1 MRKGIRGNEN
11 EIPIQI
17 EEVRR
22 IAAWD
27 ENHGK
32 LRMKIRFPRNASL

>member
-17 EEVRR
+17 EEARR

-27 ENHGK
+27 ENHGEVENENQ
-32 LRMKIRFPRNASL
+32 IPA